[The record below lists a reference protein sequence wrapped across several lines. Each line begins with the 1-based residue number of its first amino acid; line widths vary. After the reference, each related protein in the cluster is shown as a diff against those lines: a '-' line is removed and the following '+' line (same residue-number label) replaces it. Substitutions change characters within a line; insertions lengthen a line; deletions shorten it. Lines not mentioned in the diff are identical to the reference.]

1 MRLRINIEVRLVFL
15 FFVRKEVRQRLWIK
29 SLLHNLNIS
38 IIFQVLVGTLIV
50 VAEEQRVP

>member
-15 FFVRKEVRQRLWIK
+15 FFVRKEVRQRLWFK